1 MCLGPLKGRNN
12 LYTSIVGEGIKAAR
26 RCPHF
31 MEERGALNSWF
42 VLFRVG
48 NSITGIFGVILGA
61 TLATRGFPQGEGAL
75 ITALHATSVMMF
87 MFSWNALN
95 DLMDIEIDR
104 INRPDR
110 PLPSGRITIESANRG
125 VAITGMSSIL
135 LLVLAGYIAQN
146 GEMGLGKWVPA
157 LVIWGIALALLFNY
171 ESSSKLSFRMKD
183 RGLPGNIAIS
193 LSVGLVIIFGAAG
206 VSKPF
211 DERAWAAFLVGFM
224 YNLSRE
230 IVKDVEDI
238 RGDKGRRTFA
248 MSAGVENSRFVAWL
262 ILIGALVALLAPFI
276 PELEIFTPWHVV
288 FVIPAVVTLMM
299 VKPRLFSSEDY
310 AAQQLIKRSMQL
322 CLAAFFAIS
331 VLPI

>member
-1 MCLGPLKGRNN
+1 
-12 LYTSIVGEGIKAAR
+12 
-26 RCPHF
+26 
-31 MEERGALNSWF
+31 
-42 VLFRVG
+42 
-48 NSITGIFGVILGA
+48 
-61 TLATRGFPQGEGAL
+61 
-75 ITALHATSVMMF
+75 VMMF

-104 INRPDR
+104 VNRPDR
-110 PLPSGRITIESANRG
+110 PLPSGRITIESATRG
-125 VAITGMSSIL
+125 VALTGIVSAIL
-135 LLVLAGYIAQN
+135 LALAGYFARY
-146 GEMGLGKWVPA
+146 GEMGIEKWTPA
-157 LVIWGIALALLFNY
+157 LAIWGIALILLLNY

-211 DERAWAAFLVGFM
+211 DERAWAAFLVGFL

-248 MSAGVENSRFVAWL
+248 MSAGEEKSRFVAWL
-262 ILIGALVALLAPFI
+262 VLMAALVALLAPFI

-288 FVIPAVVTLMM
+288 FLIPAVVTLMM

-310 AAQQLIKRSMQL
+310 AAQQLIKKSMQL

>member
-1 MCLGPLKGRNN
+1 
-12 LYTSIVGEGIKAAR
+12 
-26 RCPHF
+26 
-31 MEERGALNSWF
+31 MEESSTLNSWLA
-42 VLFRVG
+42 LFRVG

-61 TLATRGFPQGEGAL
+61 TLATRGFPQGEEGL
-75 ITALHATSVMMF
+75 ITVLHATSVMMF

-104 INRPDR
+104 VNRPDR
-110 PLPSGRITIESANRG
+110 PLPSGRITIESATRG
-125 VAITGMSSIL
+125 VALTGIVSAIL
-135 LLVLAGYIAQN
+135 LALAGYFARY
-146 GEMGLGKWVPA
+146 GEMGIEKWTPA
-157 LVIWGIALALLFNY
+157 LAIWGIALILLFNY

-211 DERAWAAFLVGFM
+211 DERAWAAFLVGFL

-248 MSAGVENSRFVAWL
+248 MSAGEEKSRFVAWL
-262 ILIGALVALLAPFI
+262 VLMAALVALLAPFI

-288 FVIPAVVTLMM
+288 FLIPAVVTLMM

-310 AAQQLIKRSMQL
+310 AAQQLIKKSMQL